1 MSGEYYSNG
10 EVGECSN
17 FRDDYNLQTNRTNH
31 ADRRNCD
38 GDDGTCTKRSQ
49 DYQLHDI
56 EEQLELAEN
65 RCNTLKGQLEFMKKN
80 YQRSSSG
87 ELGSGTSK
95 WKNRKRPVSTHP
107 AKNQFE
113 LDTYENLDVY
123 PRRSSSSFPLQS
135 ESPAKSALVRQNST
149 SIGTDHTGAAV
160 RTINNILS
168 GITNSVNGATQS
180 NGLPFLNDIGATC
193 AIPGGPFSPR
203 LKKRLQEQQKRVDR
217 LVQDARFSSVNDVK
231 GCSVEEISGEDTQDA
246 PLDKWAKSVTS
257 QMKNKAQGSSGT
269 INLPKFAKSRQ
280 MDDDLRKRR
289 RSIKRLKPVSKLSII
304 KKLSDSEAGKQINK
318 LSGENLVEI
327 YHNLA
332 AKSSE
337 SDDSHKAHQ
346 HARQGAGDLPN
357 KATGG
362 GALSPIQ
369 ENAIV
374 RSDYFKHVPRN
385 YEQQTV
391 ASKLKRVTKNYLRS
405 FNYFNFRCIPFCAAK
420 STSPSHN
427 IGINIQQVMSII
439 KTRQPITGI
448 SPTLAHNISLAA
460 EKLQGS
466 PLSTFVS
473 NLSTRIGS
481 GTCPLT
487 KHSLNYNKL
496 QEMAKAI
503 PEEEETVAEN
513 LPDVEVPPPVP
524 PIWTS
529 EPSTG
534 RCTCV
539 PKNGVPFQ
547 KVVSRYQVSNANN
560 LHSSSKLIK
569 PARRPEGVTSKQ
581 RTAAWVSTTTPT
593 ESKPSGVPEQNH
605 FAGNE
610 KSLKTVLKNLHD
622 EFDSLNAKYET
633 LSKTSTNAAPEVLKQ
648 LEEMDTQLNQKEE
661 EIKMVMSLCTE
672 VMALKDQVK
681 KLKERASCEALS
693 ECKASDPKK
702 EPNAALHLTQLLRQI
717 QNYQKQFQG
726 KD

>member
-1 MSGEYYSNG
+1 MSGEYYSN

-17 FRDDYNLQTNRTNH
+17 LRDDYNLQTNRTNH
-31 ADRRNCD
+31 VDKRSCD
-38 GDDGTCTKRSQ
+38 GADGTYTKRSQ
-49 DYQLHDI
+49 DCQLHEI

-65 RCNTLKGQLEFMKKN
+65 RCNTLKGQLQFMKNN
-80 YQRSSSG
+80 YQKSNPR
-87 ELGSGTSK
+87 ELGSGTPK
-95 WKNRKRPVSTHP
+95 WKRPVSTV
-107 AKNQFE
+107 AGSVKNQFE
-113 LDTYENLDVY
+113 LDTFESFDVY

-135 ESPAKSALVRQNST
+135 ESPAKSVLVRQNST

-160 RTINNILS
+160 RTINSILS
-168 GITNSVNGATQS
+168 GITNSVNGTTPA
-180 NGLPFLNDIGATC
+180 NCRPFLNDIGGTC
-193 AIPGGPFSPR
+193 AISGGPFSPR

-217 LVQDARFSSVNDVK
+217 LVQDARFSSVNDIKV
-231 GCSVEEISGEDTQDA
+231 CNLEETSGEDTQDA
-246 PLDKWAKSVTS
+246 SIDKWAKSVTC
-257 QMKNKAQGSSGT
+257 QMKSKAQGSSVT

-280 MDDDLRKRR
+280 IDDDLKKRR
-289 RSIKRLKPVSKLSII
+289 RSLKRLKPVSKLSII
-304 KKLSDSEAGKQINK
+304 KKLGGSESGKQISK
-318 LSGENLVEI
+318 LSSENLVEI

-337 SDDSHKAHQ
+337 SDDDHKPHP
-346 HARQGAGDLPN
+346 HTRQGAGDLPSN
-357 KATGG
+357 AT

-374 RSDYFKHVPRN
+374 RQNYFNHVPKN
-385 YEQQTV
+385 YQQQTI

-427 IGINIQQVMSII
+427 IGVNIQQVMSII

-481 GTCPLT
+481 QTCPLT

-503 PEEEETVAEN
+503 PEEAEEEETDAKN
-513 LPDVEVPPPVP
+513 LVSVEVPPPVP

-539 PKNGVPFQ
+539 PKKGVPFQ
-547 KVVSRYQVSNANN
+547 KVVSKYQVSNADNF
-560 LHSSSKLIK
+560 HSSSKLMK
-569 PARRPEGVTSKQ
+569 TVRRPDGVTSKQ
-581 RTAAWVSTTTPT
+581 RTAAWVSTTAPT
-593 ESKPSGVPEQNH
+593 ESKPSGISEQKH
-605 FAGNE
+605 LTGNE
-610 KSLKTVLKNLHD
+610 KNLKTVLKNLHD
-622 EFDSLNAKYET
+622 EFNSLNATYEA
-633 LSKTSTNAAPEVLKQ
+633 LSKNSTNAAPEVLQQ

-681 KLKERASCEALS
+681 KLKERASCEALT
-693 ECKASDPKK
+693 ECKPMDSKR

-717 QNYQKQFQG
+717 QNYQKQFQT